1 MTGRRRLASWGR
13 RILGRRP
20 AAPFNLD
27 DAASPSWDERAEVAT
42 DLVVENAAQLG
53 WDQSA
58 TVTVGDFGAGDERL
72 NRVLRARSAQPYRYM
87 GFDLHPQSE
96 LVVELDVTRGLP
108 TEDFDIVFCLGL
120 LEYIEPL
127 EPFLARLQARYPVL
141 VLSYALFDVPHPLT
155 RRERRKRGWLTDY
168 TKEDLERRFQNLGF
182 VLLDAR
188 LTNQQRTALWLLTR
202 PAQDD

>member
-1 MTGRRRLASWGR
+1 MTGRRRFASWR
-13 RILGRRP
+13 RRLLGRRL

-27 DAASPSWDERAEVAT
+27 DATSPSWDERAEVAT
-42 DLVVENAAQLG
+42 DLILANAAQLG

-58 TVTVGDFGAGDERL
+58 IVTVGDFGAGDERL
-72 NRVLRARSAQPYRYM
+72 NRVLQARLAQPYRYT

-96 LVVELDVTRGLP
+96 SVVELDVTRGLP
-108 TEDFDIVFCLGL
+108 TGDFDIVFCLGL
-120 LEYIEPL
+120 LEYVEPL
-127 EPFLARLQARYPVL
+127 EPFLARLRARYPVL

-155 RRERRKRGWLTDY
+155 RGERRKRGWLTDY
-168 TKEDLERRFQNLGF
+168 TKEDLERRFENLGF

-188 LTNQQRTALWLLTR
+188 LTNRQRTALWLLTR

>member
-1 MTGRRRLASWGR
+1 MM
-13 RILGRRP
+13 GRRP

-42 DLVVENAAQLG
+42 DLIVANAAQLG

-58 TVTVGDFGAGDERL
+58 IVTVADFGAGDERL
-72 NRVLRARSAQPYRYM
+72 NRVLQARFAQPYRYA
-87 GFDLHPQSE
+87 GFDLRPQSE
-96 LVVELDVTRGLP
+96 SVVELDVTRRLP
-108 TEDFDIVFCLGL
+108 GEDFDIVFCLGL
-120 LEYIEPL
+120 LEYVEPL
-127 EPFLARLQARYPVL
+127 EPFLARLRTRYPVL

-155 RRERRKRGWLTDY
+155 RGERRKRGWLTDY
-168 TKEDLERRFQNLGF
+168 TKEDLERRFENLGF

-188 LTNQQRTALWLLTR
+188 LTNRQRTALWLLTR